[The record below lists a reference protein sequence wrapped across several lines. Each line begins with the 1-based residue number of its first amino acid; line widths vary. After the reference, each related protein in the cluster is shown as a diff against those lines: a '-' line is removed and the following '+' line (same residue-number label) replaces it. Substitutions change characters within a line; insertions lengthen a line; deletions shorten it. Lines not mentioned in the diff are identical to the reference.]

1 MANSGKFWVVFGH
14 CLGGGGGGGT
24 GTGTGMYMFLCILFD
39 VLDSSQSTKI
49 SFISEKLNP

>member
-1 MANSGKFWVVFGH
+1 MENSGEFWVVFGH

-24 GTGTGMYMFLCILFD
+24 GTDMYMFLCILFD

>member
-1 MANSGKFWVVFGH
+1 MSGH
-14 CLGGGGGGGT
+14 CLGSGGG

-39 VLDSSQSTKI
+39 VLDSSKSTKI